1 MTRADGPYTYNGDA
15 CGEGVDIYVYG
26 IFLSFDC
33 PVATQVLTIGPVR

>member
-1 MTRADGPYTYNGDA
+1 MQMAHIHIMATRVD
-15 CGEGVDIYVYG
+15 VDIYVYG